1 MKCPVCN
8 ISMDVIEL
16 GGIELDFC
24 RNGCKG
30 LWFDNFELRQVM
42 SLDEQENR
50 LLDSFLEQKRV
61 DDTDRAEPLNC
72 PRCDDS
78 KLRRHKFSGVS
89 DVFIDQCYICNGI
102 WLDAGELRAINDSM
116 KDAPD
121 EDQAVKTLLASNPAL
136 GARFIHRETK
146 GKLTA
151 IQLDIQDRHLAEIK
165 SASTLGSIYEAF
177 LRLIFRLLF
186 IR

>member
-1 MKCPVCN
+1 
-8 ISMDVIEL
+8 MDVIEL
-16 GGIELDFC
+16 GGIELDYC
-24 RNGCKG
+24 RNGCRG

-50 LLDSFLEQKRV
+50 LMDSILEQERV
-61 DDTDRAEPLNC
+61 DDTDRAEPISC
-72 PRCDDS
+72 PRCDNC

-89 DVFIDQCYICNGI
+89 DVFIDQCYTCNGI

-116 KDAPD
+116 EDAPD
-121 EDQAVKTLLASNPAL
+121 EDRAVKMLMASNPAL
-136 GARFIHRETK
+136 GAHFIQRETK

-151 IQLDIQDRHLAEIK
+151 IKLDMSDRHRAKIETTSPI
-165 SASTLGSIYEAF
+165 GHIYEVF

-186 IR
+186 TR